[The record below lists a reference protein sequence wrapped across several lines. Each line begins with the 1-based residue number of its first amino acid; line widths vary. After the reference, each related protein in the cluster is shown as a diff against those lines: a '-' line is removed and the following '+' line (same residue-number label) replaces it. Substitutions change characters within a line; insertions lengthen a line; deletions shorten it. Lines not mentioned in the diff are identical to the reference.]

1 MSQSQRIKQTSHH
14 HQQFKNL
21 IEIQRPKKV
30 PQTHYVIGSKVSG
43 HNDRLDI
50 SFKNQYIDTIDMLS
64 SCYFQSM
71 Y

>member
-1 MSQSQRIKQTSHH
+1 MNRPANRFTRL
-14 HQQFKNL
+14 FKCNCNSNGVS
-21 IEIQRPKKV
+21 EKTKKV
-30 PQTHYVIGSKVSG
+30 PQTHDVIGSKVSG